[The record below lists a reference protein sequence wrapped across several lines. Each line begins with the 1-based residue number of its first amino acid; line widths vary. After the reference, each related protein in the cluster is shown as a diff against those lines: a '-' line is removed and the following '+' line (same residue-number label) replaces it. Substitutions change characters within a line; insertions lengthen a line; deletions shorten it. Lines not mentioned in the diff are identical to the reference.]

1 MRLAGSACRP
11 APPPAPGL
19 CSGTMRFRIPPPP
32 CRLLAGLGAA
42 LVAGVLALGGC
53 AQLRSALRMQ
63 DSRLAAVPAGTYRL
77 DPEHCS
83 VVFSVD
89 HLGFSRPIMRFDRV
103 QATLRW
109 PPGGAAEARVEARV
123 RTDSVD
129 TNVPLLDQE
138 LRSPA
143 MLDSARHPYLLLRA
157 RGWHPSSARR
167 GDVAGLLV
175 LGRERVPLV
184 LHVRFNGYGVD
195 PVTGVA
201 TLGFSARGSFSRDQ
215 LGLKAWPGLV
225 GDTVHLR
232 IEAEFLA
239 ARPGPQAGS

>member
-1 MRLAGSACRP
+1 MRP
-11 APPPAPGL
+11 
-19 CSGTMRFRIPPPP
+19 RIPPPR
-32 CRLLAGLGAA
+32 RLLLAA
-42 LVAGVLALGGC
+42 LASWVLALGGC
-53 AQLRSALRMQ
+53 AELRSALRVQ
-63 DSRLAAVPAGTYRL
+63 DSSLASVPAGTYRL

-103 QATLRW
+103 HATLRW
-109 PPGGAAEARVEARV
+109 PAGGATQASVEASV

-129 TNVPLLDQE
+129 TNVPLLDRE

-143 MLDSARHPYLLLRA
+143 MLDAARHPYLRLRA
-157 RGWHPSSARR
+157 QGWRPTSARR
-167 GDVAGLLV
+167 GDVAGMLM

-195 PVTGVA
+195 PVTGAA

-239 ARPGPQAGS
+239 APPGSGAA

>member
-1 MRLAGSACRP
+1 MRP
-11 APPPAPGL
+11 
-19 CSGTMRFRIPPPP
+19 RIPPPR
-32 CRLLAGLGAA
+32 RLLLAA
-42 LVAGVLALGGC
+42 LAACVLALSAC
-53 AQLRSALRMQ
+53 AELRSALRVQ
-63 DSRLAAVPAGTYRL
+63 DSSLASVPAGTYQL

-89 HLGFSRPIMRFDRV
+89 HLGFSRPVMRFDRV

-109 PPGGAAEARVEARV
+109 PAGGAPEASVEARV

-129 TNVPLLDQE
+129 TNVPLLDRE

-143 MLDSARHPYLLLRA
+143 MLDAARHPYLRLRA
-157 RGWHPSSARR
+157 QGWHPTSARR
-167 GDVAGLLV
+167 GDVTGMLM

-195 PVTGVA
+195 PVTGTP

-239 ARPGPQAGS
+239 APPGSGTG